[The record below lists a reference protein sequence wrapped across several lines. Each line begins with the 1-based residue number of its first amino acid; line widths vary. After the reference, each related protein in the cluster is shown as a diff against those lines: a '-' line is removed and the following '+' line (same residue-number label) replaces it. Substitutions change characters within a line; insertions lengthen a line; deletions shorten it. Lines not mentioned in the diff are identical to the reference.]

1 MHFCE
6 PRRQGRSRRSQSVRV
21 DGRRAIKVPLSILKD
36 CESRPHAGQ
45 TYRKTG
51 KLGAVQLLLGHAKI
65 ETTMRY
71 LGVEV
76 DDALRLAEQIEL

>member
-1 MHFCE
+1 MPLCE

-21 DGRRAIKVPLSILKD
+21 DERRAIKVPLSILKD
-36 CESRPHAGQ
+36 CEARPHAGQ
-45 TYRKTG
+45 IYRKTG
-51 KLGAVQLLLGHAKI
+51 KLRAVQLLLGHAKI

-76 DDALRLAEQIEL
+76 DDALWLAEQIEL